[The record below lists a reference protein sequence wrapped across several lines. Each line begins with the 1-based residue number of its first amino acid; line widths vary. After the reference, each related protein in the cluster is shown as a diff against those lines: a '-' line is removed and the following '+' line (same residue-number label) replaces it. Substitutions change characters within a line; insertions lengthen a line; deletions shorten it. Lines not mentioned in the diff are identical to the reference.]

1 MENDTGASEV
11 VYGTHEDSAMVMS
24 EKVQSL
30 AGSIYQ
36 EFERMIQRYDEDVV
50 KTLMPLLVNVLECLD
65 SAYQT
70 NQEQDVELELLR
82 EDNEQLV
89 TQYEREKNARKQSEQ
104 KLLETED
111 LAEQENKELASR
123 LESLESIVRM
133 LELKHKNSMDH
144 SSRLEER
151 ESELKKEYSK
161 LHERYTELFKTHVDY
176 MERTKLMMGNSTH
189 SQAGSASER
198 LDMSRSRL
206 MPMMRSTGPVS
217 YGFASLE
224 NSTMLDTET
233 LCSEEDSGPDSG
245 PPSLQNEID
254 TKATEKVVEPSTD
267 SKPGEAA
274 VSSSTP
280 AKVLQSPTA
289 GSGGTVSGK
298 TTTKKEQ
305 RSANTLYQE
314 LSFQDDNL
322 ESEENEITGAWVHP
336 GDYASSANDNFFGMG
351 KEVENLIMENN
362 ELLATKNALNIVKDD
377 LIVKVDELTGEI
389 EILREEL
396 NAVILARNKLKAK
409 VTELEEELK
418 KTKAQVKQASSS
430 ANDQEEE
437 GDVPMA
443 QRKRFTRVEMAR
455 VLMERNQYKERFM
468 ELQDAVRWTE
478 MMRASRVET
487 LDKKSKQ
494 GIWKFFSNLF
504 SSNDRPT
511 SESPGRLHQHQ
522 HRYGGGV
529 SAQPVQ
535 ASLLP
540 AMPEGRM
547 LIGAGSGGGAGSSG
561 TGLGNSAA
569 GGALV
574 RAGGNILVLSKE
586 PELSQSE
593 RAMQRRRD
601 QYRQVRAH
609 VQKEDGRLQA
619 YGWSLPSLKP
629 SNAANG
635 GMGGG
640 SGGGSGGGRST
651 GSGVPVPV
659 PVYCRP
665 LAEASPH
672 MKVWCA
678 SGVNLQGGYTK
689 DGGCIVGA
697 ASIFYAKDTTTTG
710 GAQITE
716 LTGDEGAT
724 TGTTTTAGASDVKD
738 LGELLERKLLALGA
752 PTTLDAD
759 SELSSYVWICT
770 STHSAST
777 VTVIDAKNP
786 SEVLDSFPVCQNHL
800 LCICTVR
807 GALEKDYA
815 MLENSEVTKS
825 GKMLEKPGES
835 PDDIGKVSYEK
846 VDRSSAAAATPVAT
860 TAPVDDPKIAEVAQE
875 AVPAA
880 ADTVPEQATEANND
894 RDLNHNSKACNAV
907 VEDVETKGIVLPL
920 REVDGNDNTIAASK
934 PKQSAAIEESISS
947 IGPTMWLGAQNG
959 MLYVHSSVA
968 RWNVCLHRVKLPDS
982 VLAIVHVESRVIV
995 ALANGTLAVFRR
1007 QVNGEW
1013 DLNSYHLV
1021 TLGSPKYSVRCLAIV
1036 GDKVWAAHRNK
1047 IHVIDPITLC
1057 ILKSFE
1063 AHPRKESQIR
1073 QMATTGLGVWVSIR
1087 LDSTLRLFSADTY
1100 DHLED
1105 IDIDPYV
1112 SKMLGTGKLGFSFV
1126 RITALLVSCNRLWIG
1141 TGNGVVISVPLT
1153 DANGASNTPYS
1164 PRFANAQLSFHGHR
1178 DAVKFFVSVPM
1189 NPPNHGLPTT
1199 SKDMLVIS
1207 GGEGYIDFRLGDG
1220 DMEASVEL
1228 EANQT
1233 IENRNEKSYIIVWK
1247 VSNR

>member
-1 MENDTGASEV
+1 MENSVGESSEV

-89 TQYEREKNARKQSEQ
+89 TQYEREKNARKQAEQ

-144 SSRLEER
+144 ASRLEER

-198 LDMSRSRL
+198 LDVSRSRL

-245 PPSLQNEID
+245 PPSLQNEIE
-254 TKATEKVVEPSTD
+254 TKATERVEEVD
-267 SKPGEAA
+267 SATSAPADA
-274 VSSSTP
+274 MATSST
-280 AKVLQSPTA
+280 AKVLQSPT
-289 GSGGTVSGK
+289 GGGVSGK

-430 ANDQEEE
+430 ATDQEEE

-511 SESPGRLHQHQ
+511 NESPGRLHQ
-522 HRYGGGV
+522 RYGGV
-529 SAQPVQ
+529 SAQSQ
-535 ASLLP
+535 AHGTASLLP

-547 LIGAGSGGGAGSSG
+547 LIGAGNGGIGGGGGGGGGSGIGLGALATGSS
-561 TGLGNSAA
+561 AA
-569 GGALV
+569 LLRSGHAS
-574 RAGGNILVLSKE
+574 NILVLSKE
-586 PELSQSE
+586 PELTQSE

-629 SNAANG
+629 SNAVGANG
-635 GMGGG
+635 GVGSAGGG
-640 SGGGSGGGRST
+640 GVGRPT

-697 ASIFYAKDTTTTG
+697 ASIFYAKDTTGG

-716 LTGDEGAT
+716 LTGDEAT
-724 TGTTTTAGASDVKD
+724 VEPKD
-738 LGELLERKLLALGA
+738 LGELLERKLLALGGPA
-752 PTTLDAD
+752 SLDAD

-807 GALEKDYA
+807 GALEMDYA

-846 VDRSSAAAATPVAT
+846 VVRSAADSAPISADEHKAT
-860 TAPVDDPKIAEVAQE
+860 EEAQE
-875 AVPAA
+875 AVPPS
-880 ADTVPEQATEANND
+880 DTVPEQATEANSD
-894 RDLNHNSKACNAV
+894 RDLNHNSKAAHEV
-907 VEDVETKGIVLPL
+907 LDSVDTKDIAIA
-920 REVDGNDNTIAASK
+920 VDGNDNTIGETTSSPNK
-934 PKQSAAIEESISS
+934 PQPETAIEESISS

-968 RWNVCLHRVKLPDS
+968 RWNVCLHKIKLPDS
-982 VLAIVHVESRVIV
+982 VLSIVHVESRVIV

-1007 QVNGEW
+1007 QVSGEW
-1013 DLNSYHLV
+1013 DLNSYHLL
-1021 TLGSPKYSVRCLAIV
+1021 TLGSPKYSVRCLTIV

-1087 LDSTLRLFSADTY
+1087 LDSTLRLFSAETY

-1153 DANGASNTPYS
+1153 DASGASNTPYS

-1189 NPPNHGLPTT
+1189 NPPNQGLPTT

-1228 EANQT
+1228 EPNQT

>member
-1 MENDTGASEV
+1 MESNPGESSEV

-144 SSRLEER
+144 ASRLEER

-198 LDMSRSRL
+198 LDVSRSRL

-233 LCSEEDSGPDSG
+233 LCSEDDSGPDSG
-245 PPSLQNEID
+245 PPSLQNEIE
-254 TKATEKVVEPSTD
+254 TKATEKVEEVD
-267 SKPGEAA
+267 SATTTPADGMAT
-274 VSSSTP
+274 SST
-280 AKVLQSPTA
+280 AKVLQSP
-289 GSGGTVSGK
+289 SGGGVSGK

-430 ANDQEEE
+430 ATDQEEE

-478 MMRASRVET
+478 MMRASRVEN

-511 SESPGRLHQHQ
+511 NESPGRLHQ
-522 HRYGGGV
+522 RYGGV
-529 SAQPVQ
+529 SAQSQ
-535 ASLLP
+535 AHGAATLLP

-547 LIGAGSGGGAGSSG
+547 LIGAGNSGGAGG
-561 TGLGNSAA
+561 GVGVGIGGLGVVGSST
-569 GGALV
+569 ALL
-574 RAGGNILVLSKE
+574 RSGHASNILVLSKE
-586 PELSQSE
+586 PELTQSE

-629 SNAANG
+629 SNATGANG
-635 GMGGG
+635 GIGGG
-640 SGGGSGGGRST
+640 GIGGVGRPT

-697 ASIFYAKDTTTTG
+697 ASIFYSKDTTTGGGG

-716 LTGDEGAT
+716 ITGDEAT
-724 TGTTTTAGASDVKD
+724 VEPKD
-738 LGELLERKLLALGA
+738 LGELLERKLLALGG
-752 PTTLDAD
+752 PNSLDAD

-807 GALEKDYA
+807 GALEMDYA

-846 VDRSSAAAATPVAT
+846 VVRTSAESAAATSADESKVT
-860 TAPVDDPKIAEVAQE
+860 EQAQE
-875 AVPAA
+875 AVPPS
-880 ADTVPEQATEANND
+880 DTGPEQATEANND
-894 RDLNHNSKACNAV
+894 RDLNHNSKLPSN
-907 VEDVETKGIVLPL
+907 ETADSLNVDTKEIAIA
-920 REVDGNDNTIAASK
+920 VDGNDNTIDGETTSS
-934 PKQSAAIEESISS
+934 PSRQQQSAAAIEESISS

-968 RWNVCLHRVKLPDS
+968 RWNVCLHKIKLPDS
-982 VLAIVHVESRVIV
+982 VLSIVHVESRVIV

-1013 DLNSYHLV
+1013 DLNSYHLL
-1021 TLGSPKYSVRCLAIV
+1021 TLGSPKYSVRCLTIV

-1087 LDSTLRLFSADTY
+1087 LDSTLRLFSAETY

-1153 DANGASNTPYS
+1153 DASGASNTPYS

-1189 NPPNHGLPTT
+1189 NPPNQGLPTT

-1207 GGEGYIDFRLGDG
+1207 GGEGYIDFRLEEIVEDVC
-1220 DMEASVEL
+1220 DAATHLLVWRVSSSYDDLSVC
-1228 EANQT
+1228 
-1233 IENRNEKSYIIVWK
+1233 S
-1247 VSNR
+1247 

>member
-1 MENDTGASEV
+1 MENDTSEATEV

-24 EKVQSL
+24 EKVRRTFAEVQSL

-144 SSRLEER
+144 ASRLEER

-245 PPSLQNEID
+245 PPSLQNEIE
-254 TKATEKVVEPSTD
+254 TKATEKLEPEKVTT
-267 SKPGEAA
+267 PAEA
-274 VSSSTP
+274 SSTP
-280 AKVLQSPTA
+280 AKVLQSP
-289 GSGGTVSGK
+289 SGGVSGK

-396 NAVILARNKLKAK
+396 NAGILARNKLKVK
-409 VTELEEELK
+409 VSELEEELK

-430 ANDQEEE
+430 ATDQEEE

-511 SESPGRLHQHQ
+511 SESPGRLHQQ
-522 HRYGGGV
+522 HRYGGVGAQ
-529 SAQPVQ
+529 SAQT
-535 ASLLP
+535 SLLP

-547 LIGAGSGGGAGSSG
+547 IIGAGSGSGSGLSSNSGALLRSSG
-561 TGLGNSAA
+561 HAS
-569 GGALV
+569 
-574 RAGGNILVLSKE
+574 NILVLSKE

-629 SNAANG
+629 SPSVNSG
-635 GMGGG
+635 VSGGG
-640 SGGGSGGGRST
+640 SGGGGGGTGRST

-678 SGVNLQGGYTK
+678 SGVNMQGGCTK

-697 ASIFYAKDTTTTG
+697 ASIFYAKDTAGGG

-716 LTGDEGAT
+716 LTGDEASET
-724 TGTTTTAGASDVKD
+724 TDAKD

-752 PTTLDAD
+752 PTTFDAD

-807 GALEKDYA
+807 GALEMDYA

-846 VDRSSAAAATPVAT
+846 VERPSNSDQVAT
-860 TAPVDDPKIAEVAQE
+860 TETAAEEHKVTEQAQE
-875 AVPAA
+875 VVPSV
-880 ADTVPEQATEANND
+880 DMSLEQATENINVSKND
-894 RDLNHNSKACNAV
+894 IV
-907 VEDVETKGIVLPL
+907 VPL
-920 REVDGNDNTIAASK
+920 AVDGNDNTIVASPK
-934 PKQSAAIEESISS
+934 PQESSAIEESISS

-982 VLAIVHVESRVIV
+982 VLSIVHVESRVIV

-1013 DLNSYHLV
+1013 DLNSYHLL
-1021 TLGSPKYSVRCLAIV
+1021 TLGSPKYSVRCLTIV

-1087 LDSTLRLFSADTY
+1087 LDSTLRLFSAETY

-1153 DANGASNTPYS
+1153 DASGASNTPYS

-1233 IENRNEKSYIIVWK
+1233 IETRNEKSYIIVWK

>member
-1 MENDTGASEV
+1 MENDTGEPSEV

-89 TQYEREKNARKQSEQ
+89 TQYEREKNARKQAEQ

-144 SSRLEER
+144 ASRLEER

-198 LDMSRSRL
+198 LDVSRSRL

-245 PPSLQNEID
+245 PPSLQNEIE
-254 TKATEKVVEPSTD
+254 TKATEKVEEVD
-267 SKPGEAA
+267 SAK
-274 VSSSTP
+274 TP
-280 AKVLQSPTA
+280 AEATSAGAVKTLQSPT
-289 GSGGTVSGK
+289 SGGAVSGK

-305 RSANTLYQE
+305 RSANMLYQE

-430 ANDQEEE
+430 TTDQEEE

-504 SSNDRPT
+504 SSNDRPS
-511 SESPGRLHQHQ
+511 SESPGRLHQ
-522 HRYGGGV
+522 RYGGV
-529 SAQPVQ
+529 SAQAPHQ
-535 ASLLP
+535 PGSLLP

-547 LIGAGSGGGAGSSG
+547 LIGAGSSSSGGVGIAGALSGAGSS
-561 TGLGNSAA
+561 T
-569 GGALV
+569 ALM
-574 RAGGNILVLSKE
+574 RSGHPGNILVLSKE
-586 PELSQSE
+586 PELTQSE

-629 SNAANG
+629 SSGSGANG
-635 GMGGG
+635 GIGGG
-640 SGGGSGGGRST
+640 AGGGGGRPT

-678 SGVNLQGGYTK
+678 SGVNLQGGYMK

-697 ASIFYAKDTTTTG
+697 ASIFYSKEPVGGAV

-716 LTGDEGAT
+716 LTGDEA
-724 TGTTTTAGASDVKD
+724 AADPKD
-738 LGELLERKLLALGA
+738 LGEILERKLLALGGPA
-752 PTTLDAD
+752 SMLDAD

-807 GALEKDYA
+807 GALEMDYA

-825 GKMLEKPGES
+825 GHSLEKPGES
-835 PDDIGKVSYEK
+835 PDDIGKVSFEK
-846 VDRSSAAAATPVAT
+846 VIRQPVETAA
-860 TAPVDDPKIAEVAQE
+860 VDDPKATEQAQE
-875 AVPAA
+875 VVPPP
-880 ADTVPEQATEANND
+880 DPVPEQATEVNND
-894 RDLNHNSKACNAV
+894 RDLNHNNKACNAV
-907 VEDVETKGIVLPL
+907 VEDIKVDTKDITITLGGV
-920 REVDGNDNTIAASK
+920 VDGNDNTIAGTTSPNK
-934 PKQSAAIEESISS
+934 PLPHQQSAAIEESISS

-968 RWNVCLHRVKLPDS
+968 RWNLCLHKVKLPDS
-982 VLAIVHVESRVIV
+982 VLSIVHVESRVIV
-995 ALANGTLAVFRR
+995 ALANGTVAVFRR

-1013 DLNSYHLV
+1013 DLNSYHLL
-1021 TLGSPKYSVRCLAIV
+1021 TLGSPKYSVRCLTIV

-1087 LDSTLRLFSADTY
+1087 LDSTLRLFSAETY

-1153 DANGASNTPYS
+1153 DASGASNTPYS

-1207 GGEGYIDFRLGDG
+1207 GGEGYIDFRL
-1220 DMEASVEL
+1220 EEIVEDVCDTATHL
-1228 EANQT
+1228 LVW
-1233 IENRNEKSYIIVWK
+1233 RVSSSYDDLCL
-1247 VSNR
+1247 

>member
-1 MENDTGASEV
+1 MENDTGEPSEV

-89 TQYEREKNARKQSEQ
+89 TQYEREKNARKQAEQ

-144 SSRLEER
+144 ASRLEER

-161 LHERYTELFKTHVDY
+161 LHDRYTELFKTHVDY

-198 LDMSRSRL
+198 LDVSRSRL

-245 PPSLQNEID
+245 PPSLQNEIE
-254 TKATEKVVEPSTD
+254 TKATEKVEVVDSAKAPTEATST
-267 SKPGEAA
+267 GA
-274 VSSSTP
+274 VKT
-280 AKVLQSPTA
+280 LQSPT
-289 GSGGTVSGK
+289 GGGVSGK

-305 RSANTLYQE
+305 RSANMLYQE

-430 ANDQEEE
+430 TTDQEEE

-504 SSNDRPT
+504 SSNDRPS
-511 SESPGRLHQHQ
+511 SESPGRLHQ
-522 HRYGGGV
+522 RYGGV
-529 SAQPVQ
+529 SAQAPHQ
-535 ASLLP
+535 AGSLLP

-547 LIGAGSGGGAGSSG
+547 LIGAGSSSGGVGLGSALAGGSSS
-561 TGLGNSAA
+561 T
-569 GGALV
+569 ALM
-574 RAGGNILVLSKE
+574 RSGHPGNILVLSKE
-586 PELSQSE
+586 PELTQSE

-629 SNAANG
+629 AGASGANG
-635 GMGGG
+635 GVGGGAG
-640 SGGGSGGGRST
+640 SGGRPT

-697 ASIFYAKDTTTTG
+697 ASIFYSKDPVG
-710 GAQITE
+710 GSVGAQITE
-716 LTGDEGAT
+716 LTGDEA
-724 TGTTTTAGASDVKD
+724 AVDPKD
-738 LGELLERKLLALGA
+738 LGEILERKLLALGGPA
-752 PTTLDAD
+752 SMLDAD

-807 GALEKDYA
+807 GALEMDYA

-825 GKMLEKPGES
+825 GQMLEKPGES
-835 PDDIGKVSYEK
+835 PDDIGKVSFEK
-846 VDRSSAAAATPVAT
+846 VVRQPVETAA
-860 TAPVDDPKIAEVAQE
+860 VDDPKATEQAQE
-875 AVPAA
+875 VVPP
-880 ADTVPEQATEANND
+880 ADPVPEQATEANSD
-894 RDLNHNSKACNAV
+894 RDLNHNNKACNAV
-907 VEDVETKGIVLPL
+907 VEDIKVDTKDISITLGGV
-920 REVDGNDNTIAASK
+920 VDGNDNTIAGSTSPSK
-934 PKQSAAIEESISS
+934 PLPHQQSAAIEESISS

-968 RWNVCLHRVKLPDS
+968 RWNLCLHKVKLPDS
-982 VLAIVHVESRVIV
+982 VLSIVHVESRVIV
-995 ALANGTLAVFRR
+995 ALANGTVAVFRR
-1007 QVNGEW
+1007 QINGEW
-1013 DLNSYHLV
+1013 DLNSYHLL
-1021 TLGSPKYSVRCLAIV
+1021 TLGSPKYSVRCLTIV

-1087 LDSTLRLFSADTY
+1087 LDSTLRLFSAETY

-1153 DANGASNTPYS
+1153 DASGASNTPYS

-1228 EANQT
+1228 EPNQT